1 MPGKSKPPS
10 LKIYNYSNGR
20 IQLQHQTSSPKII
33 RTSKHSNLPKMPRI
47 AFEGRILDPSSPEF
61 KQIVTMMKDDGAPIS
76 LEVPIEDVTNDSEIL
91 VLLKEFKI
99 GDNHEPWIKGDAEV
113 SVTFQISTGTQERQV
128 TVSKVLGT
136 FREVKKNS
144 ILPPTDV
151 LLLPR
156 TKVQDH
162 LSINVDAVELDEPE
176 YARISKLLELI
187 NNVVQKVPIPGI
199 GSAAS
204 IINNLAGAIVNLIS
218 ALDDDDVI
226 MREVYSRFIDE
237 TTYGENFKEKYLKTG
252 LHLLEEKLD
261 DRTRELLAH
270 TNQKKIEEVERTK
283 VILQVVKRPNIA
295 NRS

>member
-1 MPGKSKPPS
+1 
-10 LKIYNYSNGR
+10 
-20 IQLQHQTSSPKII
+20 
-33 RTSKHSNLPKMPRI
+33 MPRI
-47 AFEGRILDPSSPEF
+47 AFEDRILDPSSPEF
-61 KQIVTMMKDDGAPIS
+61 KQIATMMKDDGAPIS
-76 LEVPIEDVTNDSEIL
+76 LNVPIEDVTNDSEIL

-99 GDNHEPWIKGDAEV
+99 GDNHEAWIKGDAEV

-144 ILPPTDV
+144 IMPPIDV

-162 LSINVDAVELDEPE
+162 LSITIDAVELDEPE
-176 YARISKLLELI
+176 YSRISKLLELI
-187 NNVVQKVPIPGI
+187 NNVIQKVPIPGI

-226 MREVYSRFIDE
+226 MREVYTRFIDE
-237 TTYGENFKEKYLKTG
+237 TTYGENFKNYLKTG
-252 LHLLEEKLD
+252 PHLLEEKLD
-261 DRTRELLAH
+261 RRTRELLAY
-270 TNQKKIEEVERTK
+270 TNQKKIEEVEPTR